1 MCSDTVIKVNN
12 LGKCYHVY
20 DEPSHRLFQFFH
32 RNKKLYH
39 EFWAVKDISFD
50 VKAGETVGILGRNG
64 GGKSTLLQ
72 LVCGT
77 LNPTQGS
84 IDTVGSI
91 AALLELGSG
100 MNPTFTGLENIVIL
114 SEIMGISKDH
124 FEEILP
130 RIIEFADIGEFINQ
144 PVKTYSSG
152 MAVRLA
158 FAVSVA
164 REPNILVVDEALS
177 VGDEAF
183 RRKCFAR
190 IEKLRENGTTLL
202 FVSHADSLV
211 TQICDRALLLDGG
224 ELLQDGVPADVVR
237 SYHRVLFSLPSKRQ
251 EIREAI
257 KSGEFVSTV
266 KESSKEEAQ
275 KQRHS
280 ESLELETYL
289 DDFVSKSIVSYP
301 VRGAEIVDPYLRN
314 KKGKRVNQLV
324 AFEEYEYT
332 YKVKFTKDAAG
343 VQFGMLIKDITGA
356 QVGGSVIPGFNED
369 RLEAKTGEVFEVVFN
384 FKCPL
389 NPGTYFLNAGVQGL
403 IDEDSENPYLHRL
416 LDVVMFKVHS
426 NGLDNGTGFVN
437 VCPSATTKKL

>member
-1 MCSDTVIKVNN
+1 MCSDIAINVEN

-20 DEPSHRLFQFFH
+20 EEPSHRLLQFFH
-32 RNKKLYH
+32 RNKQLYK
-39 EFWAVKDISFD
+39 EFWALRDVSFN

-77 LNPTQGS
+77 LNPTQGVV
-84 IDTVGSI
+84 DTVGSI

-100 MNPTFTGLENIVIL
+100 MNPTFTGLENIIIL
-114 SEIMGISKDH
+114 SEILGITKDH
-124 FEEILP
+124 LQEILP
-130 RIIEFADIGEFINQ
+130 KIIEFADIGDFVHQ

-152 MAVRLA
+152 MSVRLA

-211 TQICDRALLLDGG
+211 TQICDRALLLDAG

-237 SYHRVLFSLPSKRQ
+237 AYHRVLFSMPSQRQ
-251 EIREAI
+251 AIREAI
-257 KSGEFVSTV
+257 KRGEFVSSTHDDV
-266 KESSKEEAQ
+266 TDKEVVEQEEA
-275 KQRHS
+275 
-280 ESLELETYL
+280 LELEAYF
-289 DDFVSKSIVSYP
+289 DDFVSKSVTPYP
-301 VRGAEIVDPYLRN
+301 ARGAQIIDPHLRN
-314 KKGKRVNQLV
+314 KKGKRVNHLV

-332 YKVKFTKDAAG
+332 YRVKFTKDVTG

-356 QVGGSVIPGFNED
+356 QIGGNVIPGFDEE
-369 RLEAKTGEVFEVVFN
+369 RLAVKEGDEFDVVFN
-384 FKCPL
+384 FNCPL
-389 NPGTYFLNAGVQGL
+389 NPETYFLNAGVQG
-403 IDEDSENPYLHRL
+403 ISDEHTENPYLHRI
-416 LDVVMFKVHS
+416 LDAVMFKVHS
-426 NGLDNGTGFVN
+426 NGKDNGTGFVN
-437 VCPSATTKKL
+437 LCPSSTVKKV